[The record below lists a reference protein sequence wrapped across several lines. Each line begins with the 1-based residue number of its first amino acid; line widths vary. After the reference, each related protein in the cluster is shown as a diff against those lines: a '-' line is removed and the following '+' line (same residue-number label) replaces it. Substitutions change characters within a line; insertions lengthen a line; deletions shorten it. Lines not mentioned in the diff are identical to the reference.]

1 MILPTCQDGDL
12 KNIVS
17 CGIFLQSDDCKS
29 KRTVI
34 FTPAC
39 VYYDK
44 TVMCVYYDRLT
55 YCLFS
60 PSLFDCLFFVRIVAS

>member
-1 MILPTCQDGDL
+1 MPEFQAVNAFFL
-12 KNIVS
+12 KNIRRIS
-17 CGIFLQSDDCKS
+17 AGDDCKS

-44 TVMCVYYDRLT
+44 TVVCIYYYKFFYQNKNL
-55 YCLFS
+55 L
-60 PSLFDCLFFVRIVAS
+60 SLEILSITV